1 MDIDEL
7 ELLEEARSLG
17 LHLES
22 IMPSKKPKP
31 KPKQKKRKPEQ
42 KPEPKQGGNHISRKK
57 TGDKLG
63 IFTVVRDT
71 GKTNGV
77 RCAIYELECPVCH
90 QVREMS
96 SRYALKL
103 KHSCGCAAP
112 EAIGRAVSARHEVE
126 RDCRL
131 LREMHDIYCDPEQTI
146 FMNVRR
152 PGKLAL
158 YADMSDRDRT
168 MLAETL
174 AAQKPPEDKPYLD
187 WSKFNAAE
195 NLLKGRFVEV
205 LDLFQHDQITFPA
218 RDVVSRMRKAVSI
231 WFDLKE
237 GMSFEEIGKEYET
250 TAQAIVRFMYVISLR
265 LQITAFVE
273 SKYGKH
279 SPWDSPFTEDKGGQW
294 DTVEEIHNRLYKAM
308 VAQGEKHKADHQK
321 KIVGDVLT
329 RLEKETEMLGI

>member
-1 MDIDEL
+1 MDTDEL
-7 ELLEEARSLG
+7 ELLAEARLFG
-17 LHLES
+17 LDLES
-22 IMPSKKPKP
+22 TMPSKKPKP
-31 KPKQKKRKPEQ
+31 KKPKPEQ

-57 TGDKLG
+57 PGDKLG

-96 SRYALKL
+96 SRYSLKL

-131 LREMHDIYCDPEQTI
+131 LREMHGIYCDPEQMI
-146 FMNVRR
+146 FTNVRR

-158 YADMSDRDRT
+158 YADLSDKDRT

-174 AAQKPPEDKPYLD
+174 AAQTHEDKSYLD

-231 WFDLKE
+231 WFHLKE

-279 SPWDSPFTEDKGGQW
+279 SPWDSPFTEDKWGTWEQ
-294 DTVEEIHNRLYKAM
+294 VEEIHTRLYKAM

-321 KIVGDVLT
+321 KIVGEVLT

>member
-1 MDIDEL
+1 MDTDL
-7 ELLEEARSLG
+7 ELIAEALSFG

-22 IMPSKKPKP
+22 TVPPKKPKP
-31 KPKQKKRKPEQ
+31 KPKKRKPEQ

-57 TGDKLG
+57 PGDKLG

-126 RDCRL
+126 RDCRF

-146 FMNVRR
+146 FTNVRR

-158 YADMSDRDRT
+158 YADMSDRDRE

-174 AAQKPPEDKPYLD
+174 SAQKHEEPYLD

-195 NLLKGRFVEV
+195 NLLKGRFVEM

-231 WFDLKE
+231 WLDLKE

-273 SKYGKH
+273 SKYGEH
-279 SPWDSPFTEDKGGQW
+279 SPWDSPFTEDKWGSW
-294 DTVEEIHNRLYKAM
+294 TTVEEIHHRLYSAM

-329 RLEKETEMLGI
+329 RLEKETEMIGI

>member
-1 MDIDEL
+1 MDTDL
-7 ELLEEARSLG
+7 ELLAEARSFG
-17 LHLES
+17 IPLETL
-22 IMPSKKPKP
+22 MPSKKPKQ
-31 KPKQKKRKPEQ
+31 KPKKRKPEQ

-57 TGDKLG
+57 PGDKLG

-131 LREMHDIYCDPEQTI
+131 LREMHDVYCDPDQAT
-146 FMNVRR
+146 FTNVRR

-174 AAQKPPEDKPYLD
+174 AAQKPEDKPYLD

-195 NLLKGRFVEV
+195 NLLQGRFVEM

-237 GMSFEEIGKEYET
+237 GISFEEIGKEYET
-250 TAQAIVRFMYVISLR
+250 TAQAVVRLMYVISLR
-265 LQITAFVE
+265 LQVTAFVE

-279 SPWDSPFTEDKGGQW
+279 SPWDSPFTEDKWGSW
-294 DTVEEIHNRLYKAM
+294 TTVEEIHNRLYAAM
-308 VAQGEKHKADHQK
+308 VEQGDKHKADHQK

-329 RLEKETEMLGI
+329 RLEKETELLGI

>member
-1 MDIDEL
+1 MMDTDL
-7 ELLEEARSLG
+7 ELIAEALSFG

-22 IMPSKKPKP
+22 TVPPKKPKP
-31 KPKQKKRKPEQ
+31 KPKKRKPEQ

-57 TGDKLG
+57 PGDKLG

-126 RDCRL
+126 RDCRF

-146 FMNVRR
+146 FTNVRR

-158 YADMSDRDRT
+158 YADMSDRDRE

-174 AAQKPPEDKPYLD
+174 SAQKHEEPYLD

-195 NLLKGRFVEV
+195 NLLKGRFVEM

-231 WFDLKE
+231 WLDLKE

-279 SPWDSPFTEDKGGQW
+279 SPWDSPFTEDKWGSW
-294 DTVEEIHNRLYKAM
+294 TTVEEIHHRLYSAM

-329 RLEKETEMLGI
+329 RLEKETEMIGI

>member
-1 MDIDEL
+1 MDTDL
-7 ELLEEARSLG
+7 EALDLLAEAHSLG

-22 IMPSKKPKP
+22 IMPPKKQKPKP
-31 KPKQKKRKPEQ
+31 KP

-57 TGDKLG
+57 PGDKLG

-103 KHSCGCAAP
+103 KHSCGCAAA

-126 RDCRL
+126 RDCRF
-131 LREMHDIYCDPEQTI
+131 LRRWHDIYCDPEQTI
-146 FMNVRR
+146 FTNVRR

-158 YADMSDRDRT
+158 YADLSDRERT

-174 AAQKPPEDKPYLD
+174 AAQHPDDKPYLD
-187 WSKFNAAE
+187 WSKLNAAE
-195 NLLKGRFVEV
+195 NLLKGRFVEL
-205 LDLFQHDQITFPA
+205 LDLFQHDQITFPT

-231 WFDLKE
+231 WLDLKE
-237 GMSFEEIGKEYET
+237 GMSFEEIGKAYET

-279 SPWDSPFTEDKGGQW
+279 SPWDSPFTEDKWGEW

-321 KIVGDVLT
+321 KIVGEVIT
-329 RLEKETEMLGI
+329 RLEKETEMLDI

>member
-1 MDIDEL
+1 
-7 ELLEEARSLG
+7 
-17 LHLES
+17 
-22 IMPSKKPKP
+22 
-31 KPKQKKRKPEQ
+31 
-42 KPEPKQGGNHISRKK
+42 
-57 TGDKLG
+57 
-63 IFTVVRDT
+63 
-71 GKTNGV
+71 
-77 RCAIYELECPVCH
+77 
-90 QVREMS
+90 MS

-112 EAIGRAVSARHEVE
+112 EAIGRAVSARHEIE

-131 LREMHDIYCDPEQTI
+131 LRDMHGIYCDPEQTI
-146 FMNVRR
+146 FTNVRR

-174 AAQKPPEDKPYLD
+174 SAQKHEEPYLD

-195 NLLKGRFVEV
+195 NLLQGRFMEL
-205 LDLFQHDQITFPA
+205 LDLFQHDQISFPA

-231 WFDLKE
+231 WFALKE

-250 TAQAIVRFMYVISLR
+250 TAQAIVRFMFVISLR

-279 SPWDSPFTEDKGGQW
+279 SPWDSPFTPDKWGSW
-294 DTVEEIHNRLYKAM
+294 ETVEEIHNRLYKAM

-329 RLEKETEMLGI
+329 RLERETEMLGI

>member
-1 MDIDEL
+1 MIDP
-7 ELLEEARSLG
+7 ELLVEAVSLG
-17 LHLES
+17 LHPES
-22 IMPSKKPKP
+22 IMPPKKQKPKT
-31 KPKQKKRKPEQ
+31 KPEQ
-42 KPEPKQGGNHISRKK
+42 KPEPAQGGNHISRKK
-57 TGDKLG
+57 PGDKVG

-71 GKTNGV
+71 GKTNGE

-131 LREMHDIYCDPEQTI
+131 LREMHDIYCNPEQTI
-146 FMNVRR
+146 FTNARR

-158 YADMSDRDRT
+158 YADLSDKDRT

-174 AAQKPPEDKPYLD
+174 AAQHPDDKPYLD

-195 NLLKGRFVEV
+195 NLLKGRFVEF

-265 LQITAFVE
+265 LQVTAFVE

-279 SPWDSPFTEDKGGQW
+279 SPWDSPFTEDKWGSW
-294 DTVEEIHNRLYKAM
+294 TTVEEIHNRLYKAM

-321 KIVGDVLT
+321 KIVGEVLT
-329 RLEKETEMLGI
+329 RLEKETEMLDI

>member
-1 MDIDEL
+1 MKSADTSYSDI
-7 ELLEEARSLG
+7 ELLAEALSLG
-17 LHLES
+17 LKLEDT
-22 IMPSKKPKP
+22 MPKPKP
-31 KPKQKKRKPEQ
+31 KPEPKPEL
-42 KPEPKQGGNHISRKK
+42 KQGGNHISRKK
-57 TGDKLG
+57 PGDKVG

-71 GKTNGV
+71 GKTNDE

-103 KHSCGCAAP
+103 KHSCGCTSS

-126 RDCRL
+126 RDYRF
-131 LREMHDIYCDPEQTI
+131 LRRWHDTYCDPEQTI
-146 FMNVRR
+146 FTNVRR

-158 YADMSDRDRT
+158 YADMSDRDRE

-174 AAQKPPEDKPYLD
+174 AAQKTPEDKPYLD

-195 NLLKGRFVEV
+195 SLLKDRFVEV

-231 WFDLKE
+231 WLDLKD
-237 GMSFEEIGKEYET
+237 GMPFEAIGKKYET
-250 TAQAIVRFMYVISLR
+250 TAPKIVRFMYVISLR

-273 SKYGKH
+273 TKYGKH
-279 SPWDSPFTEDKGGQW
+279 SPWDSPFTEDKWGQFS
-294 DTVEEIHNRLYKAM
+294 TVEEIHNRLYKAM
-308 VAQGEKHKADHQK
+308 VEQGEKHLADHQK
-321 KIVGDVLT
+321 KIVGEVIT
-329 RLEKETEMLGI
+329 RLEKETELLGI

>member
-1 MDIDEL
+1 MDTDEL
-7 ELLEEARSLG
+7 ELLAEARLFG
-17 LHLES
+17 LDLES
-22 IMPSKKPKP
+22 TMPSKKPKP
-31 KPKQKKRKPEQ
+31 KKPKPEQ

-57 TGDKLG
+57 PGDKLG

-96 SRYALKL
+96 SRYSLKL

-131 LREMHDIYCDPEQTI
+131 LREMHDIYCDPEQMI
-146 FMNVRR
+146 FTNVRR

-158 YADMSDRDRT
+158 YADLSDKDRT

-174 AAQKPPEDKPYLD
+174 AAQTHEDKSYLD

-279 SPWDSPFTEDKGGQW
+279 SPWDSPFTEDKWGTWEQ
-294 DTVEEIHNRLYKAM
+294 VEEIHTRLYKAM

-321 KIVGDVLT
+321 KIVGEVLT
-329 RLEKETEMLGI
+329 RLEKETEMR

>member
-1 MDIDEL
+1 MDTDL
-7 ELLEEARSLG
+7 ELIAEALSLG
-17 LHLES
+17 IPLES
-22 IMPSKKPKP
+22 TVPPKKQKPKP
-31 KPKQKKRKPEQ
+31 KPKKQKPEQ

-57 TGDKLG
+57 PGDKLG

-96 SRYALKL
+96 SRYAFKL

-131 LREMHDIYCDPEQTI
+131 LREMHGIYCDPEQTI
-146 FMNVRR
+146 FTNVRR

-158 YADMSDRDRT
+158 YADMSDRDRE

-174 AAQKPPEDKPYLD
+174 AAQKPEDKPYLD

-205 LDLFQHDQITFPA
+205 LDLFQHDQIAFPA

-231 WFDLKE
+231 WLDLKE

-265 LQITAFVE
+265 LQVTAFVE

-279 SPWDSPFTEDKGGQW
+279 SPWDSPFTEDKWGEFP
-294 DTVEEIHNRLYKAM
+294 TVEEIHNRLYQAM

>member
-1 MDIDEL
+1 MDTDEL
-7 ELLEEARSLG
+7 ELLAEAHSLG

-22 IMPSKKPKP
+22 IMPPKKQKQKPKP
-31 KPKQKKRKPEQ
+31 

-57 TGDKLG
+57 PGDKLG

-90 QVREMS
+90 RVREMS

-146 FMNVRR
+146 FTNVRR

-158 YADMSDRDRT
+158 YADMSDRDRE

-174 AAQKPPEDKPYLD
+174 AAQKHEDKPYLD

-195 NLLKGRFVEV
+195 NLLKGRFVEM

-237 GMSFEEIGKEYET
+237 GMSFEAIGKKYET
-250 TAQAIVRFMYVISLR
+250 TAPKIVRFMYVISLR

-273 SKYGKH
+273 SKYGRH
-279 SPWDSPFTEDKGGQW
+279 SLWDSPFTEDKWGSW
-294 DTVEEIHNRLYKAM
+294 TTVEEIHNRLYSAM
-308 VAQGEKHKADHQK
+308 VAQGEKHVADHQK
-321 KIVGDVLT
+321 KIVGEVLT

>member
-1 MDIDEL
+1 MDTDL
-7 ELLEEARSLG
+7 ELLAEALSLG
-17 LHLES
+17 IHLES
-22 IMPSKKPKP
+22 TMPPKKPKP
-31 KPKQKKRKPEQ
+31 KQTQ
-42 KPEPKQGGNHISRKK
+42 KPEPKQGGCHVSRKK
-57 TGDKLG
+57 PGDKVG

-71 GKTNGV
+71 GKTTGT
-77 RCAIYELECPVCH
+77 RCAIYELECPICH

-131 LREMHDIYCDPEQTI
+131 LREMHHIYCNPEQTI
-146 FMNVRR
+146 FTNVRR

-158 YADMSDRDRT
+158 YADLSDRERT

-174 AAQKPPEDKPYLD
+174 AAQKHEDKPYLD
-187 WSKFNAAE
+187 WSKLNAAE
-195 NLLKGRFVEV
+195 NLLKDRFVEM

-237 GMSFEEIGKEYET
+237 GMSFEEIGKAYET

-265 LQITAFVE
+265 LQVTAFIE

-279 SPWDSPFTEDKGGQW
+279 SPWDSPFTEDKWGSW
-294 DTVEEIHNRLYKAM
+294 TTVEEIHNRLYKAM

-321 KIVGDVLT
+321 KIVGEVLT
-329 RLEKETEMLGI
+329 RLEKETEMLDI

>member
-1 MDIDEL
+1 MDTDEL
-7 ELLEEARSLG
+7 ELLAEARLFG
-17 LHLES
+17 LDLES
-22 IMPSKKPKP
+22 TMPSKKPKP
-31 KPKQKKRKPEQ
+31 KKPKPEQ

-57 TGDKLG
+57 PGDKLG

-96 SRYALKL
+96 SRYSLKL

-131 LREMHDIYCDPEQTI
+131 LREMHDIYCDPEQMI
-146 FMNVRR
+146 FTNVRR

-158 YADMSDRDRT
+158 YADLSDKDRT

-174 AAQKPPEDKPYLD
+174 AAQTHEDKSYLD

-279 SPWDSPFTEDKGGQW
+279 SPWDSPFTEDKWGTWEQ
-294 DTVEEIHNRLYKAM
+294 VEEIHTRLYKAM

-321 KIVGDVLT
+321 KIVGEVLT

>member
-1 MDIDEL
+1 MDNIDEL
-7 ELLEEARSLG
+7 NLLAEARSFG
-17 LHLES
+17 LHLE
-22 IMPSKKPKP
+22 PTVPPKKQKPKP
-31 KPKQKKRKPEQ
+31 KPEP

-57 TGDKLG
+57 PGDKLG
-63 IFTVVRDT
+63 IFTVIRDT

-90 QVREMS
+90 RVREMS

-103 KHSCGCAAP
+103 RHSCGCAAP

-131 LREMHDIYCDPEQTI
+131 LREMHDVYCDPEQTI
-146 FMNVRR
+146 FTNVRR

-158 YADMSDRDRT
+158 YADLSDRDRE

-174 AAQKPPEDKPYLD
+174 AAQKPDKPYLD
-187 WSKFNAAE
+187 WLKLNAAE
-195 NLLKGRFVEV
+195 NLLKGRFVEL

-218 RDVVSRMRKAVSI
+218 RDVVSRMRKAVRI
-231 WFDLKE
+231 WLDLKE

-250 TAQAIVRFMYVISLR
+250 TAPAIVRFMYVISLR
-265 LQITAFVE
+265 LQVTAFVE

-279 SPWDSPFTEDKGGQW
+279 SPWDSPFTEDKWGSW
-294 DTVEEIHNRLYKAM
+294 TTVEEIHNRLYQAM
-308 VAQGEKHKADHQK
+308 VAQGEKHVADHQR
-321 KIVGDVLT
+321 KIVGDVLK

>member
-1 MDIDEL
+1 MDTDL
-7 ELLEEARSLG
+7 ELLAEALSFG
-17 LHLES
+17 IPLES
-22 IMPSKKPKP
+22 TVPPKKQKPKP
-31 KPKQKKRKPEQ
+31 KKRKPEQ

-57 TGDKLG
+57 PGDKLG

-90 QVREMS
+90 RVREMS
-96 SRYALKL
+96 SRYALRL

-126 RDCRL
+126 RDCRF
-131 LREMHDIYCDPEQTI
+131 LRRWHDIYCDPEQMVFT
-146 FMNVRR
+146 NVRR

-158 YADMSDRDRT
+158 YADMSDRDRE

-174 AAQKPPEDKPYLD
+174 AAQTHEDKPYLD

-195 NLLKGRFVEV
+195 NLLKGRFVEM

-231 WFDLKE
+231 WLDLKE
-237 GMSFEEIGKEYET
+237 GMSFEAIGREYET

-265 LQITAFVE
+265 LQVTAFVE

-279 SPWDSPFTEDKGGQW
+279 SLWDSPFTEDKWGSW
-294 DTVEEIHNRLYKAM
+294 TTVEEIHNRLYKAM

-321 KIVGDVLT
+321 KIVGDVLK
-329 RLEKETEMLGI
+329 RLEKETEMIGI